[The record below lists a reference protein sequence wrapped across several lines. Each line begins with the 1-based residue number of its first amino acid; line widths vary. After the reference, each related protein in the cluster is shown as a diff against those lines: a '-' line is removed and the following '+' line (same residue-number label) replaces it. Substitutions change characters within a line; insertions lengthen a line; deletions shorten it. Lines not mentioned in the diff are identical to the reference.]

1 MKRKRKRNEKYT
13 CAACK
18 GVFYKGWSD
27 EKAAEEFHERHP
39 TLPIDEETSLIC
51 DDCYQLILKDIEN
64 NPWKYTGLEGM
75 E

>member
-1 MKRKRKRNEKYT
+1 MKKRKREKYT

-39 TLPIDEETSLIC
+39 TMPIDEETALIC
-51 DDCYQLILKDIEN
+51 DMCYKAILKDIEEH
-64 NPWKYTGLEGM
+64 PEKYSGLEGT
-75 E
+75 